1 MDFMGIG
8 ALEVIVILLLGFLV
22 FGPEKLP
29 GIASKLGKW
38 YRNFTRAANNFTQTL
53 NEEISEEKKLGRSV
67 TDTVKNEL
75 KSAIESPQESS
86 EKSGNI
92 SDNGAKPAIESP
104 QKPLPKLENN
114 INNETDKNL
123 NG

>member
-8 ALEVIVILLLGFLV
+8 ALEVIVVLLLGFLV

-29 GIASKLGKW
+29 GMASKLGKW

-53 NEEISEEKKLGRSV
+53 NEEISEEKKLGQSI

-75 KSAIESPQESS
+75 KSAIDSPQESS

-92 SDNGAKPAIESP
+92 SDNGAKPVVESP
-104 QKPLPKLENN
+104 QEPLPKLEKN
-114 INNETDKNL
+114 IINETDKNL

>member
-1 MDFMGIG
+1 MDSMGIG
-8 ALEVIVILLLGFLV
+8 GLEIIVILVLGFLV

-38 YRNFTRAANNFTQTL
+38 YRNFTRAANNFSQTL
-53 NEEISEEKKLGRSV
+53 NEEISEEKKLGKSV
-67 TDTVKNEL
+67 TDSINNEL
-75 KSAIESPQESS
+75 KSAIEPLQKSS

-92 SDNGAKPAIESP
+92 SDNGAKPAIETP
-104 QKPLPKLENN
+104 HELLPKLENN

>member
-1 MDFMGIG
+1 MDSMGIG
-8 ALEVIVILLLGFLV
+8 GLEIIVILVLGFLV

-53 NEEISEEKKLGRSV
+53 NEEISEEKKLGKSV
-67 TDTVKNEL
+67 TDSINNEL
-75 KSAIESPQESS
+75 KTAIEPLQESS
-86 EKSGNI
+86 EKSVSI
-92 SDNGAKPAIESP
+92 SDNGSKPVIEPP
-104 QKPLPKLENN
+104 QEAMPKLENN
-114 INNETDKNL
+114 ANTEADKNL